1 MTRFHESFVQIQVN
15 SWNFKAF
22 LALFLE
28 QILKKGGIKIRHFV
42 CALFQTDQIMD
53 EFPLRDVANVKSALS
68 VKNSR
73 KKLLKSAFFPSNKE
87 LKKASRKQLVMRF
100 RSDNG

>member
-1 MTRFHESFVQIQVN
+1 
-15 SWNFKAF
+15 
-22 LALFLE
+22 
-28 QILKKGGIKIRHFV
+28 
-42 CALFQTDQIMD
+42 MD

-100 RSDNG
+100 TLCVDSFVLHADCGKPLDVELK